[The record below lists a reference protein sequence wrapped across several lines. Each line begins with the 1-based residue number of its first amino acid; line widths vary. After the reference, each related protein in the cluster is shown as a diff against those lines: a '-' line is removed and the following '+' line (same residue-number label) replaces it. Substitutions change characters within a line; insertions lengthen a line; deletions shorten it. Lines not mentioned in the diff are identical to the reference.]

1 MNRTVLTLA
10 SSVAVGTTFLQ
21 RYPFPD
27 GDALLQVVL
36 AHNRYVFYALRW
48 SWTAMLFTTPAV
60 VFSGVFSLIF
70 IFTRRTNRP
79 GRSHLPPFP
88 AAKASASLHVVI
100 GEIHHPRRP
109 VRVEAPGWLTIP
121 DRGLFTG
128 IAIFGAIG
136 SGKTSCC
143 MRPYARQILSW
154 RATDK
159 EKRAG
164 GLVLEVK
171 GDFCYQVR
179 HILREAGREED
190 YIEISLASEY
200 SYNPLA
206 NDLDAFALAYSIASL
221 LNNLY
226 GRGKEPFWQQ
236 AYTNLVKFIILLHK
250 VVDEY
255 CTLFQVYECT
265 INPARLHA
273 KIREGEALF
282 AQLATVPAG
291 WIVIDSAAYLAHEQL
306 AAYKWESWE
315 DRMRTPYSDALA
327 DQLTDAEIAHTIIEP
342 EPQAD
347 AADTA
352 DRLARFEAVKRWFEH
367 DWTKID
373 SKLRTSIVEGISVFL
388 SMFDDNPQLKRVF
401 CPPKECYDPK
411 QNSDGRF
418 GKPLPSFNELIEAG
432 KVVALNFPVG
442 ANAATARAV
451 GCMLKLD
458 FQRAMLNRIPLMEQN
473 PGRHFRE
480 AVFLC
485 DEYQAFATVGESD
498 PSGDEKFFALSRQAR
513 CIAIT
518 ATQSISSL
526 RSVLP
531 GESWRTLLQTF
542 RTKLFL
548 SLSDDF
554 SAKTASELCGRDE
567 QLVPGYSISESGQDV
582 RVSTLTG
589 RALAHKAGVTVNKNY
604 ALSFRPI
611 FEPKQFMELRNAQC
625 IALAYDGVNPMPPQ
639 LCYLKPYYLDPNIS
653 YFEQLERKLI

>member
-1 MNRTVLTLA
+1 MNQNVLTLA
-10 SSVAVGTTFLQ
+10 SAAAVGIVFFK

-27 GDALLQVVL
+27 GEAMLQLVL
-36 AHNRYVFYALRW
+36 AHDPYVFHALRW
-48 SWTAMLFTTPAV
+48 SWTAMLFTTPAL
-60 VFSGVFSLIF
+60 VFSGLFSLVF
-70 IFTRRTNRP
+70 IFTGRLGRQ
-79 GRSHLPPFP
+79 GRSKLPPCPF
-88 AAKASASLHVVI
+88 AKAAEPLHVVI
-100 GEIHHPRRP
+100 GELHHPRRP

-128 IAIFGAIG
+128 IAIFGAVG

-154 RATDK
+154 RSEDK
-159 EKRAG
+159 EQRVG

-171 GDFCYQVR
+171 GDFCHQVR
-179 HILREAGREED
+179 QILKEAGREED
-190 YIEISLASEY
+190 YVEISLEGEY
-200 SYNPLA
+200 GYNPLA

-226 GRGKEPFWQQ
+226 GRGKEPFWQM
-236 AYTNLVKFIILLHK
+236 AYTNLVKFIILLHQ
-250 VVDEY
+250 VVDGY
-255 CTLFQVYECT
+255 CTLFQVYDCT
-265 INPARLHA
+265 ISPARLEA
-273 KIREGEALF
+273 KIREGEKLF
-282 AQLATVPAG
+282 AGFGTVAPASIAIDPATYLEHELLA
-291 WIVIDSAAYLAHEQL
+291 E
-306 AAYKWESWE
+306 YKWETRDTKMWTFYCE
-315 DRMRTPYSDALA
+315 ELA
-327 DQLTDAEIAHTIIEP
+327 GELTEAGIDHTVIEP
-342 EPQAD
+342 EAPAD
-347 AADTA
+347 EMQIAE
-352 DRLARFEAVKRWFEH
+352 RLARFEAVRRWFEY
-367 DWTKID
+367 DWMKID
-373 SKLRTSIVEGISVFL
+373 TKLRTSIVEGISVFL

-401 CPPKECYDPK
+401 CPPKECYDPA
-411 QNSDGRF
+411 QNADGRF
-418 GKPLPSFNELIEAG
+418 GKPLPPFSELIEAG

-458 FQRAMLNRIPLMEQN
+458 FQRAMLNRIPMMERYRERQ
-473 PGRHFRE
+473 FRA

-498 PSGDEKFFALSRQAR
+498 PAGDEKFFALSRQAK

-526 RSVLP
+526 RSALP

-548 SLSDDF
+548 ALSDDY
-554 SAKTASELCGRDE
+554 SAKTASDLCGRDE
-567 QLVPGYSISESGQDV
+567 QLVASYSISESGQDV

-604 ALSFRPI
+604 APTFRAI

-625 IALAYDGVNPMPPQ
+625 IALAYDGVNPIPPQ
-639 LCYLKPYYLDPNIS
+639 LCYLKPYYLDANVS
-653 YFEQLERKLI
+653 YFEQLEQRLI